1 MGCKE
6 KWISHLCQTIGA
18 MKIGDVRRLRGS
30 NRIVTIVGESGKDVQ
45 VRTFSGVYRWVR
57 RDDLMMPIADGCKWM
72 RPWVDG
78 DVLYTFFRWFFS
90 PKMEKRFFHVTIT
103 LLIAYV
109 TFKVLL
115 NLFDL
120 A

>member
-1 MGCKE
+1 
-6 KWISHLCQTIGA
+6 
-18 MKIGDVRRLRGS
+18 MKIGDIRRLRGS
-30 NRIVTIVGESGKDVQ
+30 HRTVTIVAESGKDVQ
-45 VRTFSGVYRWVR
+45 VKTFSGIYRWVR
-57 RDDLMMPIADGCKWM
+57 RDDLMLPISENVKWM
-72 RPWVDG
+72 RPCVDG

-90 PKMEKRFFHVTIT
+90 QKMEKRFFHVTIT